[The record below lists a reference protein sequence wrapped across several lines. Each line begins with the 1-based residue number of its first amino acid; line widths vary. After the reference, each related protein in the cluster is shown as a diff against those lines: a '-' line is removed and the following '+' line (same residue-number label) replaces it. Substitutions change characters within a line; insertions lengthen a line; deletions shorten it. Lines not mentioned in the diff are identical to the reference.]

1 MAKLLIIEDEPRMVS
16 GLRDNFEYEGY
27 EVITAEDGSE
37 GLKRALSEVPD
48 LILLDVMLPKIS
60 GFDVCLNLKAKHP
73 SILIIMLTARFQ
85 VSDRVV
91 GLELGA
97 DDYVTKP
104 FSISELSARVKAL
117 LRRVR
122 SDPKHTQ
129 TDGPLCQPKSDP
141 YIPAREPKRS
151 HS

>member
-60 GFDVCLNLKAKHP
+60 GFDVCLNLRVPNKTPFLASTDWVTLKTAN
-73 SILIIMLTARFQ
+73 SLAWLID
-85 VSDRVV
+85 S
-91 GLELGA
+91 G
-97 DDYVTKP
+97 YV
-104 FSISELSARVKAL
+104 L
-117 LRRVR
+117 
-122 SDPKHTQ
+122 
-129 TDGPLCQPKSDP
+129 QP
-141 YIPAREPKRS
+141 
-151 HS
+151 